1 MQHHNRRKSDKLIIP
16 LVVISM
22 IIGGLIGWF
31 SHIASTKNI
40 DKVSM
45 VDPQVEAVIS
55 LGKQL
60 DDNEILAMDGTPEE
74 LSGRFSVKIMKIN
87 GKVHDLICDHRTGSE
102 LLYSDRGGYIKIS
115 DECYNN

>member
-1 MQHHNRRKSDKLIIP
+1 
-16 LVVISM
+16 
-22 IIGGLIGWF
+22 
-31 SHIASTKNI
+31 
-40 DKVSM
+40 
-45 VDPQVEAVIS
+45 
-55 LGKQL
+55 
-60 DDNEILAMDGTPEE
+60 MDGTPEE